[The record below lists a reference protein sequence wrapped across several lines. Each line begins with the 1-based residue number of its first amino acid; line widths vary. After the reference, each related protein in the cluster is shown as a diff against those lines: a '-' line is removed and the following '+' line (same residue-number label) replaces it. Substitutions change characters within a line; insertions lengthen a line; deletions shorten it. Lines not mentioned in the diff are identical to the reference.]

1 MVGFGASGGLAAHV
15 GLRRVL
21 RPPPPGPAAA
31 PHCPAELPSLLPR
44 AACLCRCSWC
54 SPRPLPAS
62 VAAGRQRST
71 YRGAR
76 APAMATTNEHGS
88 GGKRHRLKGKNRKIG
103 RGAHH
108 EEDGTLG
115 EVGESLMATDLTKAA
130 DVLRLKKTIKV
141 ILHLRF

>member
-1 MVGFGASGGLAAHV
+1 
-15 GLRRVL
+15 
-21 RPPPPGPAAA
+21 
-31 PHCPAELPSLLPR
+31 
-44 AACLCRCSWC
+44 
-54 SPRPLPAS
+54 
-62 VAAGRQRST
+62 
-71 YRGAR
+71 
-76 APAMATTNEHGS
+76 MATTDKHGS
-88 GGKRHRLKGKNRKIG
+88 GGKRHRSKGKNRKIG